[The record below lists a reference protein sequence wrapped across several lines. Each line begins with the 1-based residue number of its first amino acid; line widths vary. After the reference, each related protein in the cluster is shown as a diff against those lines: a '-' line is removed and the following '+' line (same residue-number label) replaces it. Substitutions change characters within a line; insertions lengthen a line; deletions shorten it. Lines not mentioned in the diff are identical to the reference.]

1 MLKGSSGKDGQY
13 AWTDGKF
20 HKEMDSIRNNQVEIL
35 EIIILI
41 VMINTGTD
49 MKNVSDG
56 LLIRFDIA
64 M

>member
-1 MLKGSSGKDGQY
+1 
-13 AWTDGKF
+13 
-20 HKEMDSIRNNQVEIL
+20 MDSIRNNQVEIL